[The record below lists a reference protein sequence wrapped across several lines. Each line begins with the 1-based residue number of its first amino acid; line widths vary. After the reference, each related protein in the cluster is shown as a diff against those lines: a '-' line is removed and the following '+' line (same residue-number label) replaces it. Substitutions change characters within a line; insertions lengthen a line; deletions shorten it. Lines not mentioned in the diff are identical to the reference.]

1 MKKVVSISLN
11 GNSYQLEE
19 AGYEQLRAYLER
31 ADSRLKD
38 SPDRAE
44 VMADLEQAIGEKCR
58 AMLSPHKTV
67 VSSGEVERIIVE
79 MGPVESPDEKPAG
92 AADDGAP
99 KSSSSYPGYQP
110 RKRLFKIREGQM
122 FTGVCNGV
130 PRTSTWMSP
139 GAHRRRPA
147 DAVLGRWPVHR
158 LHRAGVHHSLRRH
171 RRGSCRRLGMPFN
184 TEELI
189 SRAKKTL
196 RSSVSSTAGA
206 ANGDASSATGTQQF
220 RHMNEQL
227 RAATAHAGPI
237 VGQSARAIGGLFVV
251 IAALIG
257 ALFAVALVLAL
268 FSLVTQQT
276 IFGFSLPHGMP
287 SWIGVLVLVGVYLA
301 ISTPLRMIRH
311 GGHASSYHPGWGA
324 LHSLMWIGFV
334 VLFFWAAYTF
344 LPGVHEL
351 VDQLLWAANL
361 TAATISNTIV
371 WGTGLKPLETVTVET
386 GPTPLTPSSGCTA
399 RRRRP

>member
-1 MKKVVSISLN
+1 MQKVVSISLN

-58 AMLSPHKTV
+58 ATLSPHKTV
-67 VSSGEVERIIVE
+67 VTSIEVERIISE
-79 MGPVESPDEKPAG
+79 MGPVESPDDKTTG
-92 AADDGAP
+92 ATDDGAP

-122 FTGVCNGV
+122 FTGVCNGIAAYINV
-130 PRTSTWMSP
+130 DVTWV
-139 GAHRRRPA
+139 RI
-147 DAVLGRWPVHR
+147 AVALLALFTGGGLFIGYLVLAFIIPYAETAED
-158 LHRAGVHHSLRRH
+158 RAAAF
-171 RRGSCRRLGMPFN
+171 GMPFN

-189 SRAKKTL
+189 SRAKKNFEEFGQQY
-196 RSSVSSTAGA
+196 RWRREWRRQQRHW
-206 ANGDASSATGTQQF
+206 NRQF

-227 RAATAHAGPI
+227 RAATANAGPI

-276 IFGFSLPHGMP
+276 IFGFALPHGIP

-344 LPGVHEL
+344 FPGVHEL

-361 TAATISNTIV
+361 TATTISETIV
-371 WGTGLKPLETVTVET
+371 
-386 GPTPLTPSSGCTA
+386 
-399 RRRRP
+399 